1 VFLIT
6 PIGGHRPANVWGR
19 SPVVVAVARAGD
31 ERRTAGG
38 GRRGGRGRRA
48 AEALAG
54 GRDVMSFSGSIEI
67 PKQPNRITSQPL
79 DPAGTGVCV
88 CVFCLGIVQG
98 PNEISSVRGK

>member
-1 VFLIT
+1 M
-6 PIGGHRPANVWGR
+6 
-19 SPVVVAVARAGD
+19 VVAVARAGD

-79 DPAGTGVCV
+79 DPVGTGVGV
-88 CVFCLGIVQG
+88 CFCLGIVQG